1 MAAGNTFGQ
10 ILKFTSFGES
20 HGPAIGGVID
30 GFPAGF
36 EPDMDFVN
44 EMVQKR
50 SPSGS
55 VWETSRKEKDEVEI
69 LSGIQE
75 GKTLGSPIA
84 FIFRNSNIRS
94 GDYSVINK
102 HFRPG
107 HADYTYFKKYGI
119 DGQGGGG
126 RASGRETVAR
136 VFAGALALDYLRR
149 EGIEILSFVSA
160 IGNIEAA
167 FDEINIEESTIDSS
181 VLRCP
186 DKDAEKEML
195 VLLEVLK
202 QEQDSVGGCVSTLVR
217 HIPKGL
223 GEPLFAKFNAVLS
236 QAMMSI
242 PAAKAVEF
250 GVGKKGLGLKGSE
263 YNDSMQ
269 MINGEIGYLSN
280 NSGGIQAGISNGNDL
295 FFTTSFRPPSSVGK
309 KQQTVS
315 RSGKDSVIEIN
326 GRHDVCFVPRAVPVV
341 TAMTALSILD
351 LLLLHNAYQN
361 SAMI

>member
-1 MAAGNTFGQ
+1 MAAGNSFGH

-20 HGPAIGGVID
+20 HGPAIGGVLD

-44 EMVQKR
+44 EMIQKR

-69 LSGIQE
+69 LSGIHE

-84 FIFRNSNIRS
+84 FLFRNSNIRS
-94 GDYSVINK
+94 ADYSEINK

-107 HADYTYFKKYGI
+107 HADYSYFRKYGI
-119 DGQGGGG
+119 EGQNGGG

-136 VFAGALALDYLRR
+136 VFAGAMALDFLRR
-149 EGIEILSFVSA
+149 KGIEILSFVSA
-160 IGNIEAA
+160 IGSIEAVC
-167 FDEINIEESTIDSS
+167 DEKNIHAHKIDSS

-186 DKDAEKEML
+186 DSDAERKML
-195 VLLEVLK
+195 VLLESLNR
-202 QEQDSVGGCVSTLVR
+202 EQDSIGGCVGTVVR
-217 HIPKGL
+217 NIPAGL

-236 QAMMSI
+236 QALMSI

-250 GVGKKGLGLKGSE
+250 GIGKNGLGLKGSE
-263 YNDSMQ
+263 YNDGMQ
-269 MINGEIGYLSN
+269 IKDGEIEFLSN
-280 NSGGIQAGISNGNDL
+280 NSGGIQAGITNGNDL
-295 FFTTSFRPPSSVGK
+295 FFTTCFRPPSSVGK
-309 KQQTVS
+309 IQKTVS
-315 RSGKDSVIEIN
+315 RKNEDVELKIE

-341 TAMTALSILD
+341 TAMTALCVLD
-351 LLLLHNAYQN
+351 LLLMNNAYRN
-361 SAMI
+361 L